1 MMGTLATVL
10 AGKNIRTFS
19 DLFQAEVTGDIEDV
33 KGTLKVTRIHVRYK
47 LKAPKDKHDEA
58 RAALDNY
65 VHLCPAAQSVT
76 GCVAIE
82 HELELEEQS

>member
-10 AGKNIRTFS
+10 AGKKIRTFS

-33 KGTLKVTRIHVRYK
+33 KGTLKITRIHVKYK

-65 VHLCPAAQSVT
+65 VHLCPAAQTVM

-82 HELELEEQS
+82 HEIELEEQS

>member
-1 MMGTLATVL
+1 MGTLATVL

-33 KGTLKVTRIHVRYK
+33 KGTLKITRIHVKYK

-65 VHLCPAAQSVT
+65 VHLCPAAQSVM

>member
-1 MMGTLATVL
+1 MGTLATVL

-33 KGTLKVTRIHVRYK
+33 KGTLKITRIHVKYK

>member
-1 MMGTLATVL
+1 MGTLAAVL
-10 AGKNIRTFS
+10 AGKKIRTFS
-19 DLFQAEVTGDIEDV
+19 DLFRAEVTGDIEDV
-33 KGTLKVTRIHVRYK
+33 KGTLKITRIHVKYK

-65 VHLCPAAQSVT
+65 VHLCPAAQSVM

>member
-33 KGTLKVTRIHVRYK
+33 KGTLKITRIHVKYK

-65 VHLCPAAQSVT
+65 VHLCPAAQSVM

>member
-33 KGTLKVTRIHVRYK
+33 KGTLKITRIHVKYK

-65 VHLCPAAQSVT
+65 VHLCPAAQSVM

-82 HELELEEQS
+82 HEIELEEQS

>member
-33 KGTLKVTRIHVRYK
+33 KGTLKITRIHVKYK

-76 GCVAIE
+76 GCIAIE

>member
-33 KGTLKVTRIHVRYK
+33 KGTLKITRIHVKYK

-58 RAALDNY
+58 RAALENY
-65 VHLCPAAQSVT
+65 VHLCPAAQSVM